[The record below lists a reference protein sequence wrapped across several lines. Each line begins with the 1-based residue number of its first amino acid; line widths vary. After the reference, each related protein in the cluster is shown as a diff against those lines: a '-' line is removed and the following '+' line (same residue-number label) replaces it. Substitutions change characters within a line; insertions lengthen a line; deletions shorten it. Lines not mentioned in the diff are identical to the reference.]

1 MRIAVCAG
9 SFDPFT
15 EGHADVARRGLAM
28 FDRIVMA
35 VAHNP
40 NKQATFSVRERE
52 EFIRAALADAADRV
66 EVDHFEGLVVEY
78 AKRKGAVALLRG
90 LRAVSDFEFEFQMAS
105 MNRKLAPELQTVFL
119 MAAEDHFY
127 VSSSLVKEVAM
138 LGGDVSVH
146 VPASVDVALRARRAA
161 ASDAA
166 SDADGAEDSS

>member
-1 MRIAVCAG
+1 MSRLAVCAG

-15 EGHADVARRGLAM
+15 EGHLDVVHRGLAM
-28 FDRIVMA
+28 FDRIVVA

-40 NKQATFSVRERE
+40 KKQAEFSVEERVAL
-52 EFIRAALADAADRV
+52 IRDSVGDVGGRV
-66 EVDHFEGLVVEY
+66 EVDTFEGLVVEY

-105 MNRKLAPELQTVFL
+105 MNRRLAPELQTVFL

-138 LGGDVSVH
+138 LGGDVAGH
-146 VPASVDVALRARRAA
+146 VPPAVEVALRRRREAGR
-161 ASDAA
+161 DA
-166 SDADGAEDSS
+166 